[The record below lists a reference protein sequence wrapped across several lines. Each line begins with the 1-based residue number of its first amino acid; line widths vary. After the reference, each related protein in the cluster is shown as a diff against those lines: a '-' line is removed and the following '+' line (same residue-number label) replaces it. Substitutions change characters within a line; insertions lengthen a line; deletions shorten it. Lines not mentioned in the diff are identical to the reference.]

1 MIEVKNI
8 TKSYGN
14 KKVVDNVSLNIQEG
28 KITSF
33 IGPNGAGKSTL
44 LSIMSRLLKRD
55 SGEVLLDGKDILDW
69 DNKEL
74 AKKIAILRQSNNI
87 NIRLTIRELVS
98 FGRFPHSQGNLKEED
113 YKYIDEAIDYMQLK
127 EFEDRYLDELS
138 GGQRQRAYIAM
149 VIAQN
154 SDYIFLDEPLN
165 NLDMKHSVE
174 IMKTL
179 RKLCDELNK
188 TVVIVIH
195 DINFALV
202 IRIIVALKDGKLVK
216 NGVTEETIQK
226 EELESIYE
234 IDFHIENINNR
245 NICVYFKE
253 RF

>member
-8 TKSYGN
+8 TKTYGN

-55 SGEVLLDGKDILDW
+55 SGEVLVDGKDILKW

-87 NIRLTIRELVS
+87 NIRLTIKELVS

-113 YKYIDEAIDYMQLK
+113 YRYIDEAINYMQLK

-174 IMKTL
+174 IMKILRTL
-179 RKLCDELNK
+179 TDELGK

-195 DINFALV
+195 DINFASCYSDN
-202 IRIIVALKDGKLVK
+202 IVALRDGKLVK
-216 NGVTEETIQK
+216 NGPATDTIQK
-226 EELESIYE
+226 EELEKIYE

-245 NICVYFKE
+245 NICVYF
-253 RF
+253 

>member
-8 TKSYGN
+8 TKVYGT

-55 SGEVLLDGKDILDW
+55 SGEVLVDGKDILKW

-113 YKYIDEAIDYMQLK
+113 YKYIDEAINYMQLK

-174 IMKTL
+174 IMKIL
-179 RKLCDELNK
+179 RKLCDELKK

-195 DINFALV
+195 DINFASCYSDY
-202 IRIIVALKDGKLVK
+202 IVALKDGKLIK
-216 NGVTEETIQK
+216 NGLAEETIQK
-226 EELESIYE
+226 EELENIYE
-234 IDFHIENINNR
+234 IDFHIENINDR
-245 NICVYFKE
+245 NICVYF
-253 RF
+253 